1 MRLGFIFSRIDERC
15 MYDPES
21 TTFAQRIVLCC
32 LVDCA
37 EDDRTPIDSA
47 TIRETA
53 RKLLERTENAPI
65 GSVSEAD
72 VTRALNGLVNAEL
85 LEEQRPEDR
94 SPVGKG
100 RPRYKLSVDPE
111 RLRGELCDDD
121 DVAPLLN

>member
-1 MRLGFIFSRIDERC
+1 
-15 MYDPES
+15 MYDSES

-53 RKLLERTENAPI
+53 RKLLENTENAPV
-65 GSVSEAD
+65 GSLSEAD
-72 VTRALNGLVNAEL
+72 VTRALNGLVGADL
-85 LEEQRPEDR
+85 VEEQRPESR

-100 RPRYKLSVDPE
+100 RPKYELRIE
-111 RLRGELCDDD
+111 TETLRGKLCDDAD
-121 DVAPLLN
+121 MAPLLN

>member
-1 MRLGFIFSRIDERC
+1 

-47 TIRETA
+47 SIRETA
-53 RKLLERTENAPI
+53 RKLLESTESAPI

-72 VTRALNGLVNAEL
+72 VTRALNALVGAGL
-85 LEEQRPEDR
+85 LEERRPEDR

-100 RPRYKLSVDPE
+100 RPKYE
-111 RLRGELCDDD
+111 LRIDHESLRDELCEDDE
-121 DVAPLLN
+121 VASLLN

>member
-1 MRLGFIFSRIDERC
+1 

-47 TIRETA
+47 AIRETA
-53 RKLLERTENAPI
+53 RKLLEKTENAPI

-72 VTRALNGLVNAEL
+72 VTRALNGLVDAEL
-85 LEEQRPEDR
+85 LKEQRPESR

-100 RPRYKLSVDPE
+100 RPKYELHIEPE
-111 RLRGELCDDD
+111 TLRNELCEDD
-121 DVAPLLN
+121 DVSPLLS